1 MAILESEGVVLK
13 GWKFGETS
21 TIVSI
26 FTKNFGKVR
35 MMAKGSRSLKS
46 KFKGCLEP
54 LTYIHLIYYEKNTRE
69 LQLLSKAN
77 LIDPHYGI
85 IGNPLKTTLAF
96 AAAEL
101 VEKTVEEENPV
112 EDLFTLLIHTLSSI
126 DRGDKFM
133 EGYFWYFEEHLIDIM
148 GYKANWHSCL
158 ACKSSLGFHGGLFQ
172 PEQGG
177 LLCHECSKN
186 QGGLRISAETLE
198 ILYFLQKE
206 PIDHAADLHPSPYQ
220 IAEIRKMHDL
230 YFKTHIEYMQGL
242 KSLNLYYN
250 LLNYYN
256 IHIKP

>member
-1 MAILESEGVVLK
+1 MAILESQGVVLK
-13 GWKFGETS
+13 GWDFGETS
-21 TIVSI
+21 KIVSI
-26 FTKNFGKVR
+26 LTKKFGKVR
-35 MMAKGSRSLKS
+35 MIAKGSRSMKS

-54 LTYIHLIYYEKNTRE
+54 LMYIHLIYYDKKTRE

-85 IGNPLKTTLAF
+85 IGNPLKTALAF

-101 VEKTVEEENPV
+101 VEKIVEEENPV
-112 EDLFTLLIHTLSSI
+112 EDLFALLIQTLYCI

-158 ACKSSLGFHGGLFQ
+158 NCKKSLGFHGGLFQ
-172 PEQGG
+172 PDQGG
-177 LLCHECSKN
+177 LLCHECGRN

-206 PIDHAADLHPSPYQ
+206 SIDHAADLHPSAHQ

-230 YFKTHIEYMQGL
+230 YFKTHIDYMRGL

-250 LLNYYN
+250 LLNYYDIN
-256 IHIKP
+256 T

>member
-1 MAILESEGVVLK
+1 MAILASEGVVLK
-13 GWKFGETS
+13 VWNFGETS
-21 TIVSI
+21 KIVSI
-26 FTKNFGKVR
+26 LTKNFGKLKVI
-35 MMAKGSRSLKS
+35 AKGSRSLKS

-54 LTYIHLIYYEKNTRE
+54 LMYIHLIYYEKKTRE

-85 IGNPLKTTLAF
+85 IGNPVKTALAF
-96 AAAEL
+96 AAVEL

-112 EDLFTLLIHTLSSI
+112 EDLFILLIHTLSFI
-126 DRGDKFM
+126 DRGDKFL
-133 EGYFWYFEEHLIDIM
+133 EGFFWYFEEHLIDIM

-158 ACKSSLGFHGGLFQ
+158 GCKKSLGLRGGLFQ
-172 PEQGG
+172 PDEGG
-177 LLCHECSKN
+177 LLCHECSRH

-206 PIDHAADLHPSPYQ
+206 PIEHAADLHPSPYQ

-230 YFKTHIEYMQGL
+230 YFKTHIDYMRGL
-242 KSLNLYYN
+242 KSLGLYYN

-256 IHIKP
+256 INT